1 MDSPSHRLINPETI
15 APPTGYSHVV
25 EARGNRT
32 VYISGQVALDR
43 QGNLVGADDMGA
55 QAEQV
60 FQNLQ
65 SALRAVGAG
74 FDDVVKV
81 TYFVVDMSQMQAVRD
96 VRARYFNPAAFPA
109 STAVE
114 VKGLV
119 RKEFLL
125 EIEAVAVLGE

>member
-1 MDSPSHRLINPETI
+1 MDAKSHRSTNPETI
-15 APPTGYSHVV
+15 ARPTGYSHVV
-25 EARGNRT
+25 EARGNHT

-43 QGNLVGADDMGA
+43 QGNLVGADDMQA

-65 SALRAVGAG
+65 AALAAAAAT

-81 TYFVVDMSQMQAVRD
+81 TYFLVDISQMQAVRD
-96 VRARYFNPAAFPA
+96 VRDRYLNPALLPA

-114 VKGLV
+114 VRQLV

-125 EIEAVAVLGE
+125 EIEAVAVLAE

>member
-1 MDSPSHRLINPETI
+1 MSTQSHRSINPDTI
-15 APPTGYSHVV
+15 ARPTGYSHVV
-25 EARGNRT
+25 EAHGNRT

-43 QGNLVGADDMGA
+43 QGNLVGAGDMKA

-65 SALRAVGAG
+65 AALAAAGAT

-81 TYFVVDMSQMQAVRD
+81 TYFLVDISQMQAVRD
-96 VRARYFNPAAFPA
+96 VRDHYLNPARLPA

-114 VKGLV
+114 VRGLV

-125 EIEAVAVLGE
+125 EVEAVAVLPD